1 MVFAALIAGIA
12 CGIGQFF
19 LLRRVL
25 RPISEGKNPSALM
38 LFSQLPIPAVLLFG
52 CAMINVKLL
61 PFAGGGFCGGLVLSA
76 AAHLLIEK
84 KKKD

>member
-1 MVFAALIAGIA
+1 MVFAALIAGIV

-25 RPISEGKNPSALM
+25 RPISEGKNPSALI
-38 LFSQLPIPAVLLFG
+38 LFSQLPIPVVLLLG
-52 CAMINVKLL
+52 CAMIKLL

-76 AAHLLIEK
+76 AANLLIEK

>member
-61 PFAGGGFCGGLVLSA
+61 PFAGGGWLVLSA
-76 AAHLLIEK
+76 AANLLIEK

>member
-1 MVFAALIAGIA
+1 
-12 CGIGQFF
+12 
-19 LLRRVL
+19 
-25 RPISEGKNPSALM
+25 M

-52 CAMINVKLL
+52 CTMINVKLL

-76 AAHLLIEK
+76 AANLLIEK